1 MKIPP
6 YLKQGDTIGLTCTAR
21 SITLEELQLAIE
33 TIESWGF
40 KIKIG
45 NSIGLVHNQF
55 GGSDIERA
63 QSLQS
68 LMDDDEV
75 KAILIC
81 RGGYGTVRILDLL
94 DFKKFR
100 EHPKWIIGF
109 SDITILHGHI
119 NQNLEIASL
128 HASMPSVFKTNT
140 IESLN
145 SMKEALL
152 GNILSYSFPTHPFN
166 RTGKVDAEIVGG
178 NLSLLYSM
186 NGTKHDIQSAGK
198 ILFIEDLD
206 EYLYH
211 IDRMMICLKN
221 AGKLNNL
228 AALVIGGVTDMND
241 NNMPFGKT
249 AEEIILEHVKYY
261 NYPVCFNFPAGH
273 IANNKA
279 IILGKEGKLVIG
291 VDDVSWEQ

>member
-1 MKIPP
+1 MK
-6 YLKQGDTIGLTCTAR
+6 
-21 SITLEELQLAIE
+21 

-40 KIKIG
+40 KGKNWQLRHWIGSKI
-45 NSIGLVHNQF
+45 NLEEVMKNELKNFQN
-55 GGSDIERA
+55 
-63 QSLQS
+63 

-75 KAILIC
+75 NAILIC

-100 EHPKWIIGF
+100 KHPKWIIGF

-140 IESLN
+140 NESLN
-145 SMKEALL
+145 SIKEALL
-152 GNILSYSFPTHPFN
+152 GNCLKHPVPIHPFN
-166 RTGKVDAEIVGG
+166 STGKVDAEIVGG

-211 IDRMMICLKN
+211 IDRMMISLKN
-221 AGKLNNL
+221 AGKLDHL
-228 AALVIGGVTDMND
+228 AALVVGGMTDMND
-241 NNMPFGKT
+241 NDTPFGKT
-249 AEEIILEHVKYY
+249 AEEIIVEHV
-261 NYPVCFNFPAGH
+261 NEFDYPICFNFPAGH
-273 IANNKA
+273 ITNNKA
-279 IILGKEGKLVIG
+279 IILGKVGKLEIG
-291 VDDVSWEQ
+291 VDGVSWEQ